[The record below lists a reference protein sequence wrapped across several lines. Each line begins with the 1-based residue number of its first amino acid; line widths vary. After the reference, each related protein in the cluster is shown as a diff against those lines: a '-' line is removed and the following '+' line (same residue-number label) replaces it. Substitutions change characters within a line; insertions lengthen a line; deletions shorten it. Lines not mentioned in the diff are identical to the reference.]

1 MPTSSKIFKRL
12 KVLYEV
18 IVRTQSLAS
27 IIFSYM
33 VGPNV
38 QINFL
43 TWYHQKLQEYKF
55 EFEFFKKIA
64 QINGYYFFFRKMGRF
79 RSMTTVF
86 FYIYFCFVNYWDT
99 ANNPYLIRT
108 RRKTLEL
115 LKILWQKYFWDLN
128 ELEYITEKIN

>member
-27 IIFSYM
+27 IVFSYM
-33 VGPNV
+33 VDPNV

-43 TWYHQKLQEYKF
+43 TWYHQKMEEYEF

-64 QINGYYFFFRKMGRF
+64 QINGYYFF
-79 RSMTTVF
+79 
-86 FYIYFCFVNYWDT
+86 
-99 ANNPYLIRT
+99 L
-108 RRKTLEL
+108 
-115 LKILWQKYFWDLN
+115 
-128 ELEYITEKIN
+128 

>member
-1 MPTSSKIFKRL
+1 
-12 KVLYEV
+12 
-18 IVRTQSLAS
+18 
-27 IIFSYM
+27 M

-86 FYIYFCFVNYWDT
+86 FNIYFCFVNYWDT